1 MVHSYDT
8 SQRYIARY
16 TAIMHTYM
24 THVNQLSALQGT
36 YLILFG
42 WLSVLVGTCFDFGI
56 CKLKLFASK
65 NRLSIVPS
73 LQNIHFIHLLTI
85 LMPKIVTSSNKHR
98 KSILTGATLLPHTG
112 VIKLHHYHGPKCFK
126 MISFCRCLFWVFC
139 SIVSFFGSTGR
150 VKPFKI

>member
-73 LQNIHFIHLLTI
+73 LQNINLIQC
-85 LMPKIVTSSNKHR
+85 LMIFMTKKSFSNKCR
-98 KSILTGATLLPHTG
+98 TSIFTGATIRKKMRWIQWWCPFCLKPSKMTSFRWCWCLPFS
-112 VIKLHHYHGPKCFK
+112 I
-126 MISFCRCLFWVFC
+126 FWTFGF
-139 SIVSFFGSTGR
+139 SVSMDFHPR
-150 VKPFKI
+150 